1 MKTNQQSEI
10 RAMGNSDLVFAEEDD
25 NGSLQ
30 ALSSEPWKIMII
42 DDEPDVHDITTT
54 VLGDFTFDNR
64 GVVFLNAY
72 SSSQAV
78 DLLEKN
84 PDTALLLVD
93 VVMETE
99 SAGLD
104 LVHHVRETMKN
115 HVVQIAIR
123 TGQPGQAPE
132 SDVVSRY
139 QIDTYNAK
147 TEMTAQKLISLVTI
161 SLRTYQLSNALE
173 QELEKRRRAE
183 IKLQRLNQELEE
195 LNRTLEKRVEKRTLE
210 LKESNRKIR
219 IMAEKAEQ
227 ANQAKSEFLANMSH
241 EIRTPMN
248 GIIGMATILLQED
261 LNPLQKEHTEVIA
274 SSADALLAIINDIL
288 DFSKIEAGEMRLE
301 KRRISP
307 SHTLKDVKALLKV
320 KADEKGLS
328 LTTRIAEDIP
338 EFLVG
343 DEGRIRQILIN
354 LAGNA
359 VKFTSRGSV
368 SIRASARERREGTT
382 VLAYEIKDTGP
393 GIPEEF
399 QKNLFDKF
407 SQADTSVTRTFGGT
421 GLGLAIS
428 KHLAEMMNGKIE
440 VESQPGKGSLFR
452 VFLELDNDDEKAN
465 GPEKPA
471 APDKTWV
478 RPAVDPEKVRIL
490 LAEDN
495 PVNQKVALIMLKQHG
510 FSATVANNGIQV
522 LERLKE
528 EPYDLILMDVQMPVL
543 DGIETARIIRDP
555 NSEVSCKTIPI
566 IAMTAHAMKNDQ
578 LRCLAAGMNS
588 YLAKPIEPEKLV
600 TVIQNVLE

>member
-1 MKTNQQSEI
+1 MTTNQKSEI
-10 RAMGNSDLVFAEEDD
+10 RAMGNSDLVFAEEDV
-25 NGSLQ
+25 NGSAQ
-30 ALSSEPWKIMII
+30 DLSLDPWKIMII

-64 GVVFLNAY
+64 GIAFLNAY

-104 LVHHVRETMKN
+104 LVHHVRETMEN
-115 HVVQIAIR
+115 NLVQIAIR

-147 TEMTAQKLISLVTI
+147 TDMTAQKLISLVTI
-161 SLRTYQLSNALE
+161 ALRTYRLSNSLE
-173 QELEKRRRAE
+173 LELAKRRTAEIQLQQLNQELEKRV
-183 IKLQRLNQELEE
+183 EE
-195 LNRTLEKRVEKRTLE
+195 RTLALE
-210 LKESNRKIR
+210 ESNRRIR
-219 IMAEKAEQ
+219 IMAQKAEQ
-227 ANQAKSEFLANMSH
+227 ANLAKSEFLANMSH

-248 GIIGMATILLQED
+248 GIMGMASILLQED
-261 LNPLQKEHTEVIA
+261 LTPLQKEYTEVIS

-288 DFSKIEAGEMRLE
+288 DFSKIEAGEMQLE
-301 KRRISP
+301 KRRFSP
-307 SHTLKDVKALLKV
+307 SQTLKSIKSLLKV

-328 LTTRIAEDIP
+328 LTTRISEDVP
-338 EFLVG
+338 GHLVG

-359 VKFTSRGSV
+359 VKFTTRGSV
-368 SIRASARERREGTT
+368 RIDAYIRERRKTTT
-382 VLAYEIKDTGP
+382 VLAYEVKDTGP

-399 QKNLFDKF
+399 QENLFEKF
-407 SQADTSVTRTFGGT
+407 SQADTSITRTFGGT

-428 KHLAEMMNGKIE
+428 KHLAEMMNGKVE
-440 VESQPGKGSLFR
+440 VESQPGIGSLFR
-452 VFLELDNDDEKAN
+452 VFLELDNADEKADVL
-465 GPEKPA
+465 EKPTA
-471 APDKTWV
+471 LNRAWE
-478 RPAVDPEKVRIL
+478 RPAVTPEKVRIL

-495 PVNQKVALIMLKQHG
+495 PVNQKIALIMLKQHG

-522 LERLKE
+522 LERLKK
-528 EPYDLILMDVQMPVL
+528 EPYDLILMDVQMPGL
-543 DGIETARIIRDP
+543 DGIETAKIIRDP
-555 NSEVSCKTIPI
+555 DSKVVCKTIPI
-566 IAMTAHAMKNDQ
+566 IAMTAHAMKDDQ
-578 LRCLAAGMNS
+578 IRCLAAGMNA
-588 YLAKPIEPEKLV
+588 YLAKPIDQKKLV
-600 TVIQNVLE
+600 SMIKNVLR

>member
-1 MKTNQQSEI
+1 ME
-10 RAMGNSDLVFAEEDD
+10 NSDLVFAEEDV
-25 NGSLQ
+25 NGLAQDLYSD
-30 ALSSEPWKIMII
+30 PWKIMII

-64 GVVFLNAY
+64 GITFLNAY
-72 SSSQAV
+72 SNSQAV

-104 LVHHVRETMKN
+104 LVRHVREAMGN

-161 SLRTYQLSNALE
+161 ALRTFRLSNSLDLE
-173 QELEKRRRAE
+173 LEKRRTAGINLKRINQELEKRV
-183 IKLQRLNQELEE
+183 EE
-195 LNRTLEKRVEKRTLE
+195 RTLE

-219 IMAEKAEQ
+219 IMAEKAEK

-248 GIIGMATILLQED
+248 GIMGMATILLEEN
-261 LNPLQKEHTEVIA
+261 LTPLQREYTEVI
-274 SSADALLAIINDIL
+274 STSADSLLAIINDIL

-301 KRRISP
+301 KQQFSP
-307 SHTLKDVKALLKV
+307 SQTLKSVKALLNA

-328 LTTRIAEDIP
+328 LTTRISEDLP
-338 EFLVG
+338 EHLVG

-368 SIRASARERREGTT
+368 SLSACTWERRETTT
-382 VLAYEIKDTGP
+382 VMAYEVKDTGP

-399 QKNLFDKF
+399 QNNLFDKF
-407 SQADTSVTRTFGGT
+407 SQADTSITRKFGGT

-428 KHLAEMMNGKIE
+428 KHLTDMMNGKIE
-440 VESQPGKGSLFR
+440 VESEPGKGSLFR
-452 VFLELDNDDEKAN
+452 VFLELDNDNKKATRLA
-465 GPEKPA
+465 KPA
-471 APDKTWV
+471 TPDK
-478 RPAVDPEKVRIL
+478 AVESPGVNPEKVRIL

-495 PVNQKVALIMLKQHG
+495 PVNQRIALIMLKKHG

-522 LERLKE
+522 LEQLKK
-528 EPYDLILMDVQMPVL
+528 EPFDLILMDVQMPGL

-555 NSEVSCKTIPI
+555 ASEVTCKTIPI
-566 IAMTAHAMKNDQ
+566 IAMTAHAMKEDQ
-578 LRCLAAGMNS
+578 QRCLAAGMDS
-588 YLAKPIEPEKLV
+588 YLAKPINKNKLV
-600 TVIQNVLE
+600 AMIQNVLK